1 MRINA
6 VNNNQPS
13 FGMAVRLGPQMRK
26 TIDNLTKIQHV
37 EGIND
42 FLTYLH
48 NDMSNFDFD
57 VFRRGR
63 LFKGVKIGILTKE
76 VRDKAGEI
84 IQYPDGRGIVLTS
97 VNEISRYPK
106 DVAGRIGK
114 SIARQEFGI
123 NNRPARI
130 FDKFKAYINQSFA
143 NAPII
148 EQTTSNAKRR
158 GGQRIFR

>member
-1 MRINA
+1 MKINA
-6 VNNNQPS
+6 VNNNRPS

-48 NDMSNFDFD
+48 NDMPTFDFD

-76 VRDKAGEI
+76 IKDGAGNI
-84 IQYPDGRGIVLTS
+84 IKRPQGRGIVLTS
-97 VNEISRYPK
+97 VHEISRYPK
-106 DVAGRIGK
+106 DVVGRIGK
-114 SIARQEFGI
+114 SITREEFGL
-123 NNRPARI
+123 NNQPAKI
-130 FDKFKAYINQSFA
+130 FDKFKAYINQSFS

-148 EQTTSNAKRR
+148 EQPINSAKRR
-158 GGQRIFR
+158 GTQRTFR